1 MHIFLCLLLVNYYL
15 LFILLWP
22 CIPEKKP
29 TQRDN
34 ADNGVQ
40 FITSVGPR
48 QNFLLANDPDQYL

>member
-1 MHIFLCLLLVNYYL
+1 MSFASELLLAVY
-15 LFILLWP
+15 FVVAMHSRK
-22 CIPEKKP
+22 KKP

-48 QNFLLANDPDQYL
+48 QSFLLAKDPDQYL

>member
-1 MHIFLCLLLVNYYL
+1 MHIFFVSFASELLLAVY
-15 LFILLWP
+15 FVVAMHSRK
-22 CIPEKKP
+22 KKP

-48 QNFLLANDPDQYL
+48 QSFLLAKDPDQ